1 MSLLTFWKPKREASV
16 LLFRDDREIK
26 AISLPVTDR
35 YMVDQKKSRAWG
47 LHSSLLYPFKGK
59 MHGILIEHD
68 CGPISLDGE
77 QWASEM
83 DPIVSEQY
91 NKKLMRI
98 KKESS
103 GEKRQNLI
111 LTMGL
116 ILTIAIVILVL
127 AGLVSSGRFHLPTLM
142 RFG

>member
-1 MSLLTFWKPKREASV
+1 MNLMGLLTFWKPKREARA

-26 AISLPVTDR
+26 DISLPVTDR
-35 YMVDQKKSRAWG
+35 YIVDQKQSRAWG
-47 LHSSLLYPFKGK
+47 LHSSLLYPYKGK
-59 MHGILIEHD
+59 MHAILIEHD

-83 DPIVSEQY
+83 DAIVSEQY
-91 NKKLMRI
+91 NKKLMKL
-98 KKESS
+98 KKESIR
-103 GEKRQNLI
+103 EKTQSLI

-127 AGLVSSGRFHLPTLM
+127 AGLVSSGRLHLP
-142 RFG
+142 F